1 MHEWWLSQGQACKKV
16 ACGSRFWE
24 RKFWE
29 RWESVLIRNMSNS
42 HHKILFQTQ
51 NDLFAGLPKY
61 NTTIITIK
69 QTNQCDFMDEFLF
82 NNKCSTSNDF
92 VSFQIFNNYRVI
104 GSWTRVLKCQIL
116 WKKKSDRK
124 FSKIQIGLRKI
135 NNILFHGIMAYN
147 CNIYIYIFF
156 FFEIILLLI

>member
-1 MHEWWLSQGQACKKV
+1 MCERTWICEPNDRISDQGFGVKNMHEWWLSQGQACKKV
-16 ACGSRFWE
+16 ACGSKFWE

-42 HHKILFQTQ
+42 HHKILFETQ

-116 WKKKSDRK
+116 WKKKVTESSVK
-124 FSKIQIGLRKI
+124 YK
-135 NNILFHGIMAYN
+135 
-147 CNIYIYIFF
+147 
-156 FFEIILLLI
+156 